1 MQPDEEVAGPHLRP
15 EDDEGSRAGRATD
28 EGGDMTTE
36 AATVDE
42 FDRGRL
48 VAIAQRTVD
57 INAALDRLERDFRG
71 IFNRETIERFIY
83 DSAARLGEA
92 KVTTYVP
99 IIAERFAKE
108 RLKALARVEGR
119 MLTTIPSVLFLCT
132 HNAGRSQIAA
142 GWVKQLVGDRVLVW
156 SGGSDPTSE
165 VNPAA
170 IEAMNEV
177 GIDIA
182 QEFPKPWTDEIV
194 RAADV
199 VVTMGCG
206 DACPIYPGVRYIDWE
221 VDDPAEVGLDAVRA
235 IRDDIEGRVRTL
247 VEEMQLAAKSGA
259 A

>member
-1 MQPDEEVAGPHLRP
+1 
-15 EDDEGSRAGRATD
+15 
-28 EGGDMTTE
+28 MTTKT
-36 AATVDE
+36 ARVDE
-42 FDRGRL
+42 FDRERL
-48 VAIAQRTVD
+48 VAVAQRTVD
-57 INAALDRLERDFRG
+57 INAALDRLVRDFRG

-119 MLTTIPSVLFLCT
+119 MLTTVPSVLFLCT
-132 HNAGRSQIAA
+132 HNAGRSQMAA
-142 GWVKQLVGDRVLVW
+142 GWVKQLAGDRVLVW

-165 VNPAA
+165 VNTAA
-170 IEAMNEV
+170 VEAMNEV

-194 RAADV
+194 RAADT

-206 DACPIYPGVRYIDWE
+206 DACPIYPGVRYVDWE
-221 VDDPAEVGLDAVRA
+221 VDDPAEAGLDSVRA
-235 IRDDIEGRVRTL
+235 IRDDIERRVRLL
-247 VEEMQLAAKSGA
+247 VEEMELEARSGA